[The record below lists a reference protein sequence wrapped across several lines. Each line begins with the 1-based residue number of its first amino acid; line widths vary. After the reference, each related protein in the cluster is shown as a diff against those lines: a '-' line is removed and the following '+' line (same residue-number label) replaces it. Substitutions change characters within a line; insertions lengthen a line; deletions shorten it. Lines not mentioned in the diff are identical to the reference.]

1 MNVICLFTYL
11 FIFVNLDL
19 ILPSALYSRC
29 QQMFILKSQLVN
41 ILAFK
46 AHAVMQ
52 MKWCDCTLIKL
63 FANTGVGQNWPGD
76 SLPDP

>member
-1 MNVICLFTYL
+1 
-11 FIFVNLDL
+11 
-19 ILPSALYSRC
+19 
-29 QQMFILKSQLVN
+29 MFILKSQLVN